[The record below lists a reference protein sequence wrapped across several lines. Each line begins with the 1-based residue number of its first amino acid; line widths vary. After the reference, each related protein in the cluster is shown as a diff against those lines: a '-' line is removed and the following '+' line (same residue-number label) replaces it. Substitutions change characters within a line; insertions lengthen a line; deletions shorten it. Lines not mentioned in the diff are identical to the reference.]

1 MGMAALAEP
10 LTVKISSKRQ
20 ITIPAKIYE
29 GAGFK
34 DYALCTWTDKGMFLQ
49 PLDVEDED
57 VTVDIL
63 RYLIEEGYEG
73 EDLIAQYQEMKKKII
88 PLKAKTR
95 PSRTRYRRRPRGL
108 LREHACSR
116 ARKVWLLKFAS
127 PLHSS
132 VTCLMRWLTLQTR
145 SMHPVRPCVLRAK
158 WTQPRNCLRKTHS
171 LMRFPIGCLVQVIE
185 SIS

>member
-1 MGMAALAEP
+1 MDMAALAEP

-20 ITIPAKIYE
+20 ITIPAKIYK

-73 EDLIAQYQEMKKKII
+73 EDLIAQYQEMKKKVI
-88 PLKAKTR
+88 PLK
-95 PSRTRYRRRPRGL
+95 SRLDQAERDIAENRVGSPYEMLDGLRGKYDL
-108 LREHACSR
+108 
-116 ARKVWLLKFAS
+116 
-127 PLHSS
+127 
-132 VTCLMRWLTLQTR
+132 
-145 SMHPVRPCVLRAK
+145 
-158 WTQPRNCLRKTHS
+158 
-171 LMRFPIGCLVQVIE
+171 
-185 SIS
+185 

>member
-1 MGMAALAEP
+1 MDMAALAEP

-29 GAGFK
+29 GAGFR
-34 DYALCTWTDKGMFLQ
+34 DYALCTWTDKGMLLQ

-88 PLKAKTR
+88 PLKAKLDQAER
-95 PSRTRYRRRPRGL
+95 DIAEGRVDSY
-108 LREHACSR
+108 ENMR
-116 ARKVWLLKFAS
+116 AR
-127 PLHSS
+127 
-132 VTCLMRWLTLQTR
+132 
-145 SMHPVRPCVLRAK
+145 VREK
-158 WTQPRNCLRKTHS
+158 YG
-171 LMRFPIGCLVQVIE
+171 F
-185 SIS
+185 

>member
-1 MGMAALAEP
+1 MSFGRLASNSVFAIPVRWLHPECSCAISCRYAILLTKHQALGK
-10 LTVKISSKRQ
+10 V
-20 ITIPAKIYE
+20 YE

-88 PLKAKTR
+88 PLKAKLDQAER
-95 PSRTRYRRRPRGL
+95 DIAEGRVDSY
-108 LREHACSR
+108 ENMR
-116 ARKVWLLKFAS
+116 AR
-127 PLHSS
+127 
-132 VTCLMRWLTLQTR
+132 
-145 SMHPVRPCVLRAK
+145 VREK
-158 WTQPRNCLRKTHS
+158 YG
-171 LMRFPIGCLVQVIE
+171 F
-185 SIS
+185 

>member
-1 MGMAALAEP
+1 MSMAALAEP

-49 PLDVEDED
+49 PLDVDDED

-63 RYLIEEGYEG
+63 RYLIKEGYED

-88 PLKAKTR
+88 PLKDRLDRAEQDIAEGR
-95 PSRTRYRRRPRGL
+95 VGSPYEML
-108 LREHACSR
+108 DELRD
-116 ARKVWLLKFAS
+116 KYDV
-127 PLHSS
+127 
-132 VTCLMRWLTLQTR
+132 
-145 SMHPVRPCVLRAK
+145 
-158 WTQPRNCLRKTHS
+158 
-171 LMRFPIGCLVQVIE
+171 
-185 SIS
+185 

>member
-1 MGMAALAEP
+1 
-10 LTVKISSKRQ
+10 
-20 ITIPAKIYE
+20 
-29 GAGFK
+29 
-34 DYALCTWTDKGMFLQ
+34 
-49 PLDVEDED
+49 
-57 VTVDIL
+57 
-63 RYLIEEGYEG
+63 
-73 EDLIAQYQEMKKKII
+73 MKKKII
-88 PLKAKTR
+88 PLKAKLSTKQNAALAEGR
-95 PSRTRYRRRPRGL
+95 VDSY
-108 LREHACSR
+108 ENVR
-116 ARKVWLLKFAS
+116 ARVRRKVWLLKFAS

>member
-1 MGMAALAEP
+1 MEMAALAEP

-29 GAGFK
+29 GAGFR
-34 DYALCTWTDKGMFLQ
+34 DYALCTWIDKGMLLQ

-88 PLKAKTR
+88 PLKAKLDQAER
-95 PSRTRYRRRPRGL
+95 DIAEGRVDSY
-108 LREHACSR
+108 ENMR
-116 ARKVWLLKFAS
+116 AR
-127 PLHSS
+127 
-132 VTCLMRWLTLQTR
+132 
-145 SMHPVRPCVLRAK
+145 VREK
-158 WTQPRNCLRKTHS
+158 YG
-171 LMRFPIGCLVQVIE
+171 F
-185 SIS
+185 